1 MELRHLRYFTTV
13 VEEQSFTKAAEKL
26 CMAQPP
32 LSKQIKNLEESLGV
46 ELIDRSNRP
55 LKPTKAGEIFYANAQ
70 IILNKVT
77 ETKALTQNLQSSED
91 TIKIGFVVSLLYGL
105 LPKIIYSY
113 RMLYPNT
120 KIELIEIGTVK
131 QIEALKKGEIDIGF
145 GRIRTSDPEIRRSL
159 LREEPLSVVVS
170 NQHPFKK
177 HPHKITLAEIS
188 SENVLLY
195 PNHSFPNLSTQ
206 ISNIFTNH
214 GLKLER
220 SELVRD
226 IQLALGLVAANE
238 GICIVP
244 ASAAKVSVDNVS
256 YLPIADHFATSP
268 IISSI
273 RETENREKVLD
284 LFSSIKHAY
293 NTEGMFNDEKTIDN
307 ILKELQISHK
317 TFEKK
322 E

>member
-1 MELRHLRYFTTV
+1 
-13 VEEQSFTKAAEKL
+13 
-26 CMAQPP
+26 MA
-32 LSKQIKNLEESLGV
+32 
-46 ELIDRSNRP
+46 
-55 LKPTKAGEIFYANAQ
+55 
-70 IILNKVT
+70 

>member
-1 MELRHLRYFTTV
+1 M
-13 VEEQSFTKAAEKL
+13 
-26 CMAQPP
+26 
-32 LSKQIKNLEESLGV
+32 
-46 ELIDRSNRP
+46 
-55 LKPTKAGEIFYANAQ
+55 
-70 IILNKVT
+70 
-77 ETKALTQNLQSSED
+77 
-91 TIKIGFVVSLLYGL
+91 
-105 LPKIIYSY
+105 
-113 RMLYPNT
+113 
-120 KIELIEIGTVK
+120 
-131 QIEALKKGEIDIGF
+131 
-145 GRIRTSDPEIRRSL
+145 
-159 LREEPLSVVVS
+159 
-170 NQHPFKK
+170 
-177 HPHKITLAEIS
+177 AEIA

-214 GLKLER
+214 GLQLNR

-284 LFSSIKHAY
+284 LFSSIKHVY
-293 NTEGMFNDEKTIDN
+293 NSEGMLSDEKTIDN
-307 ILKELQISHK
+307 ILKELKINHK
-317 TFEKK
+317 KIK
-322 E
+322 SQ